1 MAGNRIVDDPRNS
14 LYKELIEIVGELQPN
29 FVICEN
35 VKGLRTMLGGLVEK
49 KIIADFKEIGYDMMG
64 ELRDIDFTVDASLGL
79 LTINVKDWNQT
90 YDVNIEF

>member
-1 MAGNRIVDDPRNS
+1 
-14 LYKELIEIVGELQPN
+14 
-29 FVICEN
+29 
-35 VKGLRTMLGGLVEK
+35 
-49 KIIADFKEIGYDMMG
+49 MMG